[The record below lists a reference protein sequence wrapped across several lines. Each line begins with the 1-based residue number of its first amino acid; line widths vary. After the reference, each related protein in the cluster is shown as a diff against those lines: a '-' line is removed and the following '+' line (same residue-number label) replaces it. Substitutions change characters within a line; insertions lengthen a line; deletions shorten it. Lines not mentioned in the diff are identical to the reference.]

1 MVRSAGVESPRT
13 GAGRTPAGLRR
24 PPPGRTGDDGREAFF
39 LVTGRVEVRRNADL
53 VASTDVEL
61 IVFDGASF
69 RSALHLSPSLA
80 TQVEDARHAR
90 SQVA

>member
-1 MVRSAGVESPRT
+1 MWRAPEPERGARPP
-13 GAGRTPAGLRR
+13 GFAGRLPA
-24 PPPGRTGDDGREAFF
+24 RTGDDGREAFF